1 MGFWGRLQVGALCPN
16 EYASVV
22 GESKVVIVVE
32 AWVKS
37 IVPSSVYSVCDRVI
51 EHHLMGFFPI
61 SIDISMMVC
70 D

>member
-22 GESKVVIVVE
+22 GESKMGIGVG

-37 IVPSSVYSVCDRVI
+37 IVPSSVYALCDRVV
-51 EHHLMGFFPI
+51 EHHLIGF
-61 SIDISMMVC
+61 VVHTY
-70 D
+70 